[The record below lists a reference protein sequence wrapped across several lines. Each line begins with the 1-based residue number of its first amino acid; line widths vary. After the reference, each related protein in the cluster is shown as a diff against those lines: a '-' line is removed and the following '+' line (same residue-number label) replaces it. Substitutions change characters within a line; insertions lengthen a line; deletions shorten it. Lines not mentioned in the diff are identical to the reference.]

1 MRLTLLLGIFVG
13 VLLIAFPQLT
23 TVAEAHHIA
32 EPAQLAIF
40 AIGLIALGVARNQQ
54 SND

>member
-1 MRLTLLLGIFVG
+1 MKATLLLGIFVG
-13 VLLIAFPQLT
+13 ILLIAFPQLI
-23 TVAEAHHIA
+23 TVAETQLIT

-40 AIGLIALGVARNQQ
+40 AIGLIALGVARNQH